1 MKKIIRRFR
10 NKNTW
15 VGVQEKLTLK
25 NIEELMNKTKSNSKA
40 LNIYCDIP
48 WPSATESLPDFKKTG
63 DVQNYVE
70 FLKDLPANHYET
82 LIAVGLLEHLPNP
95 QEFINECHR
104 ILITGGILVL
114 RVSSTFSVHVGPHDY
129 FHFTIFGM
137 RLLLNEKFWKEEIL
151 EGSSQPYR
159 TIAILL
165 QRVLFQTRSK
175 FMVRLLTH
183 MLILALPKFDAFVQ
197 NQYFDTS
204 YSQESKIDSML
215 PSNINGIF
223 SKK

>member
-1 MKKIIRRFR
+1 MKKIIRRFKNR
-10 NKNTW
+10 NTW
-15 VGVQEKLTLK
+15 VGLREKLTLK
-25 NIEELMNKTKSNSKA
+25 NIEELMSQTKLNSKT

-48 WPSATESLPDFKKTG
+48 WPLATESLPDFKKAG
-63 DVQNYVE
+63 DIFSYVE
-70 FLKDLPANHYET
+70 FLKELPADDYET

-104 ILITGGILVL
+104 ILIPGGTLVL

-129 FHFTIFGM
+129 FHYTIFGI
-137 RLLLNEKFWKEEIL
+137 RLLLNEKMWKEEIL

-165 QRVLFQTRSK
+165 QRVLYQTRSK
-175 FMVRLLTH
+175 FLVRLITH

-215 PSNINGIF
+215 PSNINAIF